1 MIKVC
6 VVCGKEF
13 ETQTQAKTCSDEC
26 RKARAYD
33 RVLLYRAIDP
43 ERYRE
48 YNRRHRKK
56 EESTRETQ
64 S

>member
-1 MIKVC
+1 MIKKC
-6 VVCGKEF
+6 IVCGKEF
-13 ETQTQAKTCSDEC
+13 ETQTQAKICSDEC
-26 RKARAYD
+26 RKARAHD
-33 RVLLYRAIDP
+33 CMLLYRAIDP

-48 YNRRHRKK
+48 YHRRYRKK